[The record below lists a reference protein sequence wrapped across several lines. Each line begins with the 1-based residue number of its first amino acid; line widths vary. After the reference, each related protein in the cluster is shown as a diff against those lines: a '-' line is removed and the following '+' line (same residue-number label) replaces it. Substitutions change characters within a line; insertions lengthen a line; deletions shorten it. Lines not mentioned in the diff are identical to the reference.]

1 MHTKQ
6 IKSHVLAET
15 VFERTEID
23 THLTATWSQNIE
35 QNL

>member
-15 VFERTEID
+15 AFVRTEID